1 MPHLET
7 ARLTIAPFTLDLL
20 RAARRDP
27 TLVGQRL
34 RLRVPASWPGPDIA
48 AALPAF
54 IRQLEPD
61 PAQDDWSVHLVSHT
75 ATRTLIGFAGFNN
88 GPPDA
93 TGTVE
98 IGYDVLPA
106 YQRHGYATEATSA
119 ILAWF
124 FAQLQGQ
131 RIRVNDNMRTTRPS
145 GTEDTVTCSGM
156 RCMESARCLRP
167 DENRAGENASPRLC
181 STHDASRVVPP
192 ITDRAHAV
200 TTNVASSTF
209 AAVTTVTRAVP
220 LAPCATVKVAINRPS
235 DLTSTGPMICCW
247 PDA

>member
-27 TLVGQRL
+27 ALVGQRL

-48 AALPAF
+48 AALPTF

-75 ATRTLIGFAGFNN
+75 ATRTLIGFAGCNN

-119 ILAWF
+119 IMAWF
-124 FAQLQGQ
+124 FAQLQVR
-131 RIRVNDNMRTTRPS
+131 RIIADCDVDNI
-145 GTEDTVTCSGM
+145 
-156 RCMESARCLRP
+156 
-167 DENRAGENASPRLC
+167 
-181 STHDASRVVPP
+181 ASRRVLERCGLRQQAP
-192 ITDRAHAV
+192 TDDRLNWAL
-200 TTNVASSTF
+200 S
-209 AAVTTVTRAVP
+209 REE
-220 LAPCATVKVAINRPS
+220 
-235 DLTSTGPMICCW
+235 
-247 PDA
+247 